1 MKSRVTTRRSSP
13 TTTSALIRTCCPVA
27 SSSCSDGV
35 NVLRSKYHSYFHTP
49 GFPHDI
55 RVDDSFYG
63 ASLRARF

>member
-1 MKSRVTTRRSSP
+1 
-13 TTTSALIRTCCPVA
+13 
-27 SSSCSDGV
+27 
-35 NVLRSKYHSYFHTP
+35 LRSKYHSYFHTP